1 MKTTKLVV
9 EIHTLVSFSTD
20 KIHLK
25 LKGQFVIDYRAKVFK
40 LLHKLNS
47 LVLYHHRLW
56 DSL

>member
-20 KIHLK
+20 NTHLK
-25 LKGQFVIDYRAKVFK
+25 LKVQFVIDYRAKVFK

-47 LVLYHHRLW
+47 LVLYRHRLW